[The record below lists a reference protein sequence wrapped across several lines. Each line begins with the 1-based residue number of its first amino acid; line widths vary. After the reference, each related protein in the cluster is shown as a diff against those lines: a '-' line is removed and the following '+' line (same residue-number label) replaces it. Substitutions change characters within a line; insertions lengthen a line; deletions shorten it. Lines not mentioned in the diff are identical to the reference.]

1 MGKGEKGVKMEFKIK
16 HKITGNIIF
25 THKTKSLGL
34 AVEAAVK
41 SEANL
46 SRAYL
51 SEADLSGANL
61 SEANLSEA
69 NLSRAYLYEA
79 NLSRAYLYGANL
91 AGANLCGAYLTEANL
106 ARTNLCGADL
116 YGANLAGAYLHEA
129 NLAGI
134 KMSWTSHDLVAFILR
149 QSAGDN
155 IPRLQ
160 VAGLVLIR
168 RDWCWKEFLS
178 ADMAEKEWALDE
190 LSRWVQDGDDAP
202 AALRD
207 RIQKIQEA
215 DDGR

>member
-1 MGKGEKGVKMEFKIK
+1 MDADKLATVLDKHRLWTRSEDGGEQ
-16 HKITGNIIF
+16 
-25 THKTKSLGL
+25 
-34 AVEAAVK
+34 
-41 SEANL
+41 ANL
-46 SRAYL
+46 AY
-51 SEADLSGANL
+51 ADLAYADLTVAKLARTNL
-61 SEANLSEA
+61 CG
-69 NLSRAYLYEA
+69 
-79 NLSRAYLYGANL
+79 AYLYGANL

-202 AALRD
+202 PILRH